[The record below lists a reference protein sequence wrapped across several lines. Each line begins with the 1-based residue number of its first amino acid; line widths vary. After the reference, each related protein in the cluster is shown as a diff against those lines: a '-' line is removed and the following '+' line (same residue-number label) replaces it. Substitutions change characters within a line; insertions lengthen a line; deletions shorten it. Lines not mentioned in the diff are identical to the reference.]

1 MSGYKA
7 LYRKWRPQVFDDVVG
22 QEHIVETLK
31 NEVQTGRFA
40 HAYLFTGSR
49 GTGKTTCSKILAKA
63 VNCLR
68 PVEGNPCLEC
78 ESCRGIE
85 DGSILD
91 VIEIDAAS
99 NSGVENIRQLREESA
114 YVPASCKYR
123 VYIIDETHMLSSGA
137 FNALLKIME
146 EPPPHVLFILA
157 TTEVHKV
164 LPTILSRCQRFD
176 FVRIPP
182 DAIADRLERIAREEG
197 FPLEAD
203 AARLIA
209 RLADGGLRDAISLLD
224 QCRAGHPE
232 VTLDVVAECAGVAG
246 REHLFELCGLLA
258 EKDAAGLLRLVDRLY
273 AQSKDLEKLCEELV
287 LHFRNIMLAKAMPGD
302 FEKLAF
308 LLPDEAAQ
316 LRTQCAL
323 FKMSRVLSV
332 LSVLEEA
339 LERMHRSPNKRVAL
353 EMCLVRLC
361 GEGLE
366 ASAPALLERI
376 EKLEAAVRDGAAL
389 TAAPVPAPSAEPGMP
404 GRAAAGTAEPDEP
417 AEPARPAAQRGAKPA
432 PSRSFGEGDWAKVL
446 ACLKEKAPPV
456 YGMLSASRARA
467 EGDILYVQVDNSF
480 FASFISKE
488 QNQTAMHNIVKLV
501 TGGEYFI
508 RADEG
513 GKQPQAAP
521 EDPLELLQKQ
531 AGEAGVPVKEL

>member
-40 HAYLFTGSR
+40 HAYLFTGAR

-63 VNCLR
+63 VNCLH
-68 PVEGNPCLEC
+68 PVEGNPCLTC
-78 ESCRGIE
+78 ASCRGIE

-114 YVPASCKYR
+114 YVPANCKYR
-123 VYIIDETHMLSSGA
+123 VYIIDEAHMLSSGA

-182 DAIADRLERIAREEG
+182 DAIASRLELIAQDEG
-197 FPLEAD
+197 FALEED

-224 QCRAGHPE
+224 QCRAGHAE
-232 VTLDVVAECAGVAG
+232 ISLDVVAECAGVAG
-246 REHLFELCGLLA
+246 REHLFEMCGLLA
-258 EKDAAGLLRLVDRLY
+258 EKNAAGLLLLVDRLY

-287 LHFRNIMLAKAMPGD
+287 LHFRNIMVAKAMPGD

-308 LLPDEAAQ
+308 LLPDEAA
-316 LRTQCAL
+316 LLKAQCAQ
-323 FKMSRVLSV
+323 FKMGRVLSV

-353 EMCLVRLC
+353 EMSLVRLC
-361 GEGLE
+361 DEGPEGSL
-366 ASAPALLERI
+366 PALLERI
-376 EKLEAAVRDGAAL
+376 EKLEAAVREGAPAI
-389 TAAPVPAPSAEPGMP
+389 AAPSAPLSAEQGQAE
-404 GRAAAGTAEPDEP
+404 RAASKP
-417 AEPARPAAQRGAKPA
+417 AEPARSTAHHKEDRPV
-432 PSRSFGEGDWAKVL
+432 PSRPFGEADWAKVL

-456 YGMLSASRARA
+456 YGMLAASRARA

-488 QNQTAMHNIVKLV
+488 QNQTAMHNIVKLA

-513 GKQPQAAP
+513 EKRPQAAP
-521 EDPLELLQKQ
+521 EDPLEQLRRQ